1 MTRADISYTGIAAST
16 AERVGEGGG
25 EKEKDGL
32 CDKYALQRDRAYLL
46 LILARL
52 GIRSQRWKILHISF
66 SLHRRPEFAGWLHTL
81 AEKLKISVQ
90 NVTHTESYITALYFT
105 CSSLTSV
112 GFGNVS
118 ANTFSEKFFS
128 ICTMLIGGK

>member
-1 MTRADISYTGIAAST
+1 MQPDNVFIKLRENISISISMRGTRID
-16 AERVGEGGG
+16 
-25 EKEKDGL
+25 
-32 CDKYALQRDRAYLL
+32 DKQTVKLKIETLEL
-46 LILARL
+46 LICIYYIYIL
-52 GIRSQRWKILHISF
+52 GWI
-66 SLHRRPEFAGWLHTL
+66 HTL

-128 ICTMLIGGK
+128 ICTMLIGGKFR